1 MKNKSIGSLIQ
12 EKAEERNLSVIEMA
26 ELIGCERNNIYNIYK
41 RDDISIML
49 LKKISMV
56 LNYNFFELLANDPD
70 LIKEEEPNTKK
81 RAAEINSN
89 FIDIIHDVLRELNI
103 NTSIAFTKLDHEY
116 PTPDYGILGYN
127 ISFTIM
133 DRMKYRIGDDSYI
146 KIDHIKSNKGD
157 KIEIVNNTIH
167 NSTFINVPLDRVYQ
181 KEELIELLS
190 FVFEIY
196 YLKNIHH
203 E

>member
-49 LKKISMV
+49 LKKISKV

-103 NTSIAFTKLDHEY
+103 NTSIAFTKLDPEY
-116 PTPDYGILGYN
+116 PTPDYGLLGYN

-133 DRMKYRIGDDSYI
+133 DRMKYRIGDNSYI

-157 KIEIVNNTIH
+157 EIEIVNNTIY